1 MILQAFRTFIEGVI
15 FLGTSKVTLPK
26 LDFLTETETGDAI
39 LGETEVVALG
49 QTKVIK
55 VPIELSHLD
64 EKGFAL
70 LNPKGV
76 NLTFRGAKQGEFGVV
91 PYKVCIKGKL
101 TSMELGD
108 FETAKKMGSKIEV
121 ITDYLSVDINGINVL
136 ELDKR
141 NYVYKVNG
149 IDMLAELKIALAIA

>member
-76 NLTFRGAKQGEFGVV
+76 NLTFRGAKQGEFGAM
-91 PYKVCIKGKL
+91 
-101 TSMELGD
+101 S
-108 FETAKKMGSKIEV
+108 
-121 ITDYLSVDINGINVL
+121 LS
-136 ELDKR
+136 
-141 NYVYKVNG
+141 
-149 IDMLAELKIALAIA
+149 

>member
-1 MILQAFRTFIEGVI
+1 MILQMFRTFIEDAV

-26 LDFLTETETGDAI
+26 LDFITDTMTGDGI
-39 LGETEVVALG
+39 LGEKEVVAVG

-55 VPIELSHLD
+55 VVIELTNLD
-64 EKGFAL
+64 ERGFVL

-76 NLTFRGAKQGEFGVV
+76 NLTFRGAKQGDLGVI

-121 ITDYLSVDINGINVL
+121 VTDYLSVDINSINVL
-136 ELDKR
+136 EIDKD
-141 NYVYKVNG
+141 NSVFKVNG
-149 IDMLAELKIALAIA
+149 VDMLAEFKVALAIA